1 MPNAAASVA
10 VPVPAAAAVLSPALL
25 EALSD
30 PVLVLAPDG
39 RLERLNRAALR
50 RLALE
55 PGTALADLRPAL
67 GERLHARLCA
77 ALLGEADVLPG
88 ALSGEAADAATLAPL
103 EAGRWALVMP
113 LSALP
118 ETAGGAQA
126 ALPPVARTELALREQ
141 VERLTQERR
150 QWFDSVPIGLVIFD
164 AAGLVLQSN
173 PRFAQLA
180 GEVPVDLGEA
190 GAALRDL
197 LGWPGE
203 SLARL
208 QPGDG
213 NWWVRE
219 REFDAQQPGL
229 QRWLRARVRCS
240 GVRQGLRRYLGLI
253 EDCSAEYRRDQ
264 AEQTLE
270 DLHGILESSPVGIAS
285 LRGFRVAHC
294 NRRFER
300 MLRVPAGEALGADI
314 RRLLAAGTGEAAD
327 TAYDEDGP
335 IGAALADG
343 GLHET
348 EIEVRG
354 DDGQTH
360 WHALSI
366 RRIGPSGEA
375 PQAIAVLSE
384 ITRRKA
390 QQAELEHLALER
402 ERMALALGQ
411 QADRTRAVLD
421 SVLVGIVTAD
431 ERGRILWLNRSARR
445 MFGGDLGD
453 FLGRPLDIV
462 ATTQA
467 SHPFR
472 RTVALFEAL
481 RDGEAVQFEC
491 QVQAC
496 DGRTFWIVGNAVAT
510 QGLDGR
516 REMTFAMMD
525 IDQRRQAEARI
536 AEAQASLQRIIEAAP
551 MAIAV
556 CDAATMA
563 VQQLNHVAAGL
574 CGVTAPEQAIGRT
587 PEDLYPPELAQRLRA
602 DFDAALAQP
611 QGVTQREYM
620 LRRKGLDEVWDA
632 RFLPLAR
639 GAGRVDQ
646 LLMVATDVSAQ
657 RAAQKAELEA
667 AIAQREMLVQEVH
680 HRIKNNLQGVA
691 GLMQQAANRRP
702 EVRPLI
708 AEVVGQVQAI
718 AQVYGLQ
725 VGNTG
730 LLAVRSVVEAIAQ
743 SVQRTFGHAI
753 ALEVEQ
759 AGDAPAAPG
768 WVLPEA
774 ESIPIA
780 LTLNEL
786 FTNAVKHSASAE
798 PVGCRLALQATGV
811 EIVIRNAGRLH
822 EGFRIDHRPAT
833 VSGLG
838 LVRALLPRR
847 HASLTMDEQG
857 GAVRAIVRLA
867 PPVVRSS
874 SPESSPDAR
883 GAAASGAHA
892 AARQSQPSPA
902 PGRPTSATRQ
912 EHGV

>member
-1 MPNAAASVA
+1 MFAPAPSAAADLLLLPS
-10 VPVPAAAAVLSPALL
+10 ALL
-25 EALSD
+25 DALSD
-30 PVLVLAPDG
+30 PVLVIGPDA

-55 PGTALADLRPAL
+55 PGTALADLRPVL
-67 GERLHARLCA
+67 GDRLHARLHA
-77 ALLGEADVLPG
+77 ALVGEQPLPPAPGDAG
-88 ALSGEAADAATLAPL
+88 ALLAL
-103 EAGRWALVMP
+103 GQGRWALV
-113 LSALP
+113 LP
-118 ETAGGAQA
+118 AAPGPAGPDLAS
-126 ALPPVARTELALREQ
+126 LPADEATALREQ
-141 VERLTQERR
+141 LERLSHEHLH
-150 QWFDSVPIGLVIFD
+150 WFESVPVGLVLFD
-164 AAGLVLQSN
+164 ATGLVLQSN
-173 PRFAQLA
+173 VRLAQLV

-190 GAALRDL
+190 GALLRGL
-197 LGWPGE
+197 LGWGE
-203 SLARL
+203 GVLDSL

-213 NWWVRE
+213 SWRVC
-219 REFDAQQPGL
+219 QL
-229 QRWLRARVRCS
+229 QEPAGQTGRWLRARVRCS
-240 GVRQGLRRYLGLI
+240 GLRQGVRRYLGLI
-253 EDCSAEYRRDQ
+253 EDCSAEHQRDQ
-264 AEQTLE
+264 AEQMLE
-270 DLHGILESSPVGIAS
+270 ELRGIVESSPVGIAS
-285 LRGFRVAHC
+285 LRGSRVVHS

-300 MLRVPAGEALGADI
+300 MLQVPAGEALGADI
-314 RRLLAAGTGEAAD
+314 RRLLRAGTGEAAD

-354 DDGQTH
+354 DDGQAH

-366 RRIGPSGEA
+366 RRIGPPGEA

-384 ITRRKA
+384 ITRLKT
-390 QQAELEHLALER
+390 QQVELEHLALER

-536 AEAQASLQRIIEAAP
+536 AEAQSSLQRIIEAAP

-563 VQQLNHVAAGL
+563 VQQLNHVAADL
-574 CGVTAPEQAIGRT
+574 CGVVAPEQAIGRT
-587 PEDLYPPELAQRLRA
+587 PEELYPPEVAQRLRA

-620 LRRKGLDEVWDA
+620 LCRKGIDEVWDA
-632 RFLPLAR
+632 RFLSLAR

-743 SVQRTFGHAI
+743 SVQRTFGNPIELQLDQHD
-753 ALEVEQ
+753 
-759 AGDAPAAPG
+759 GAPA

-798 PVGCRLALQATGV
+798 APVHCRLALQADAV

-847 HASLTMDEQG
+847 QASLTMDAADG
-857 GAVRAIVRLA
+857 WVRATVRLG
-867 PPVVRSS
+867 PPVVR
-874 SPESSPDAR
+874 DGA
-883 GAAASGAHA
+883 GAAA
-892 AARQSQPSPA
+892 AARQSSAPSPS
-902 PGRPTSATRQ
+902 TSPATHASARQ

>member
-1 MPNAAASVA
+1 V
-10 VPVPAAAAVLSPALL
+10 
-25 EALSD
+25 
-30 PVLVLAPDG
+30 
-39 RLERLNRAALR
+39 
-50 RLALE
+50 RLAQ
-55 PGTALADLRPAL
+55 
-67 GERLHARLCA
+67 
-77 ALLGEADVLPG
+77 
-88 ALSGEAADAATLAPL
+88 
-103 EAGRWALVMP
+103 LV
-113 LSALP
+113 
-118 ETAGGAQA
+118 
-126 ALPPVARTELALREQ
+126 
-141 VERLTQERR
+141 
-150 QWFDSVPIGLVIFD
+150 
-164 AAGLVLQSN
+164 
-173 PRFAQLA
+173 

-190 GAALRDL
+190 GALLRGL
-197 LGWPGE
+197 LGWGE
-203 SLARL
+203 GVLDSL

-213 NWWVRE
+213 SWRVCQLQE
-219 REFDAQQPGL
+219 PAGQPG
-229 QRWLRARVRCS
+229 RWLRARVRCS
-240 GVRQGLRRYLGLI
+240 GLRQGVRRYLGLI
-253 EDCSAEYRRDQ
+253 EDCSAEHQRDQ
-264 AEQTLE
+264 AEQMLE
-270 DLHGILESSPVGIAS
+270 ELRGIVESSPVGIAS
-285 LRGFRVAHC
+285 LRGSRVVHS

-300 MLRVPAGEALGADI
+300 MLQVPAGEALGADI
-314 RRLLAAGTGEAAD
+314 RRLLRAGTGEAAD

-354 DDGQTH
+354 DDGQAH

-366 RRIGPSGEA
+366 RRIGPPGEA

-384 ITRRKA
+384 ITRLKT
-390 QQAELEHLALER
+390 QQVELEHLALER

-431 ERGRILWLNRSARR
+431 ERGRIQWLNRSARR

-467 SHPFR
+467 SHPYR

-536 AEAQASLQRIIEAAP
+536 AEAQSSLQRIIEAAP

-563 VQQLNHVAAGL
+563 VQQLNHVAADL
-574 CGVTAPEQAIGRT
+574 CGVVAPEQAIGRT
-587 PEDLYPPELAQRLRA
+587 PEELYPPEVAQRLRA

-620 LRRKGLDEVWDA
+620 LRRKGVDEVWDA

-743 SVQRTFGHAI
+743 SVQRTFGRPIVLH
-753 ALEVEQ
+753 LEG
-759 AGDAPAAPG
+759 ASAAPA

-786 FTNAVKHSASAE
+786 FTNAVKHSASTE
-798 PVGCRLALQATGV
+798 VPVHCRLALQADAV

-847 HASLTMDEQG
+847 QASLTMDAADG
-857 GAVRAIVRLA
+857 WVRATVRLG
-867 PPVVRSS
+867 PPVVR
-874 SPESSPDAR
+874 DGA
-883 GAAASGAHA
+883 GAAA
-892 AARQSQPSPA
+892 AARQSSAPSPS
-902 PGRPTSATRQ
+902 TSPATHASARQ

>member
-1 MPNAAASVA
+1 MLSAVA
-10 VPVPAAAAVLSPALL
+10 VDAVLPSALL
-25 EALSD
+25 DALSD
-30 PVLVLAPDG
+30 PVLVLGPEG

-50 RLALE
+50 RLSLE
-55 PGTALADLRPAL
+55 PGIGLADLRGVL
-67 GERLHARLCA
+67 GEEQHARLHAALVGERIESGA
-77 ALLGEADVLPG
+77 APDGSTLV
-88 ALSGEAADAATLAPL
+88 ALAQ
-103 EAGRWALVMP
+103 GRWALVLP
-113 LSALP
+113 LGSLP
-118 ETAGGAQA
+118 DAGESGGLA
-126 ALPPVARTELALREQ
+126 ASQTELALRGQ
-141 VERLTQERR
+141 LERLSHEQL
-150 QWFDSVPIGLVIFD
+150 QWLESVPVGMLVFD
-164 AAGLVLQSN
+164 ATGLVLQSN
-173 PRFAQLA
+173 ARLEQFV
-180 GEVPVDLGEA
+180 GEVPVDLHEA
-190 GAALRDL
+190 GELLRGL
-197 LGWPGE
+197 LGWSDGGLE
-203 SLARL
+203 RL
-208 QPGDG
+208 QPTEGS
-213 NWWVRE
+213 WLVRE
-219 REFDAQQPGL
+219 RQIREESRSGAVS
-229 QRWLRARVRCS
+229 RRRLRARVRCS
-240 GVRQGLRRYLGLI
+240 GVRQGVRRYLGLV
-253 EDCSAEYRRDQ
+253 EDCSAEYRRAQ
-264 AEQTLE
+264 AEQMLE
-270 DLHGILESSPVGIAS
+270 GLHGILESSPVGIAS
-285 LRGFRVAHC
+285 LRGSRVIHC

-300 MLRVPAGEALGADI
+300 MLRVTAGEAFGADI
-314 RRLLAAGTGEAAD
+314 RQLLARSSCAPDGAAGKDPGA
-327 TAYDEDGP
+327 

-348 EIEVRG
+348 EIAVPGEE
-354 DDGQTH
+354 GQVH

-366 RRIGPSGEA
+366 RRIGPPGEA
-375 PQAIAVLSE
+375 PQAIVVLSE
-384 ITRRKA
+384 ITRLKA
-390 QQAELEHLALER
+390 QQAELAHLASER
-402 ERMALALGQ
+402 ERMAQALGQ

-431 ERGRILWLNRSARR
+431 ERGCILWLNRSARR

-462 ATTQA
+462 ATA
-467 SHPFR
+467 EAAHPFR
-472 RTVALFEAL
+472 RTVALFETL

-491 QVQAC
+491 RVQAC

-516 REMTFAMMD
+516 REMTFALMD
-525 IDQRRQAEARI
+525 IDQRRQAESRI

-556 CDAATMA
+556 CDAATMT
-563 VQQLNHVAAGL
+563 VQQLNQVAASL
-574 CGVTAPEQAIGRT
+574 CDVAAPEQAIGCS
-587 PEDLYPPELAQRLRA
+587 PEDLYPPAVAARLRA
-602 DFDAALAQP
+602 DFGAALARP
-611 QGVTQREYM
+611 DSVTQREYL
-620 LRRKGLDEVWDA
+620 LRRDGRDEVWDA
-632 RFLPLAR
+632 RLLPLSR
-639 GAGRVDQ
+639 GPDRVDQ

-657 RAAQKAELEA
+657 RAAQRAELEA

-730 LLAVRSVVEAIAQ
+730 LLAVRNVVEAIAQ
-743 SVQRTFGHAI
+743 SVQRTFGQAI
-753 ALEVEQ
+753 VLEVLS
-759 AGDAPAAPG
+759 DAEAPD

-798 PVGCRLALQATGV
+798 PVRCRLALQAQGV
-811 EIVIRNAGRLH
+811 EIMISNAGRLA

-847 HASLTMDEQG
+847 HASLAMETVDGRVQ
-857 GAVRAIVRLA
+857 ATVRLA
-867 PPVVRSS
+867 SPVVRDGAQGLR
-874 SPESSPDAR
+874 PEAGGSGRR
-883 GAAASGAHA
+883 GP
-892 AARQSQPSPA
+892 ARQSGTPPA
-902 PGRPTSATRQ
+902 PGRSAAPSARQ

>member
-1 MPNAAASVA
+1 MFAPAPSAAADLLLLPS
-10 VPVPAAAAVLSPALL
+10 ALL
-25 EALSD
+25 DALSD
-30 PVLVLAPDG
+30 PVLVIGPDA

-55 PGTALADLRPAL
+55 PGTALADLRLVL
-67 GERLHARLCA
+67 GDRLHARLHA
-77 ALLGEADVLPG
+77 ALVGEQPLPPAPGDAG
-88 ALSGEAADAATLAPL
+88 ALVALGQ
-103 EAGRWALVMP
+103 GRWALV
-113 LSALP
+113 LP
-118 ETAGGAQA
+118 AAPGPAGPDLAS
-126 ALPPVARTELALREQ
+126 LPPDETTALREQ
-141 VERLTQERR
+141 LERLSHEHLH
-150 QWFDSVPIGLVIFD
+150 WFESVPVGLVLFD
-164 AAGLVLQSN
+164 ATGLVLQSN
-173 PRFAQLA
+173 VRLAQLV

-190 GAALRDL
+190 GALLRGL
-197 LGWPGE
+197 LGWGE
-203 SLARL
+203 GVLDSL

-213 NWWVRE
+213 SWRVC
-219 REFDAQQPGL
+219 QL
-229 QRWLRARVRCS
+229 QEPAGQTGRWLRARVRCS
-240 GVRQGLRRYLGLI
+240 GLRQGVRRYLGLI
-253 EDCSAEYRRDQ
+253 EDCSVEHQRDQ
-264 AEQTLE
+264 AEQMLE
-270 DLHGILESSPVGIAS
+270 ELRGIVESSPVGIAS
-285 LRGFRVAHC
+285 LRGFRVVHS

-300 MLRVPAGEALGADI
+300 MLQVPAGEALGADI
-314 RRLLAAGTGEAAD
+314 RRLLRAGTGEAAD

-354 DDGQTH
+354 DDGQAH

-366 RRIGPSGEA
+366 RRIGPPGEA

-384 ITRRKA
+384 ITRLKT
-390 QQAELEHLALER
+390 QQVELEHLALER

-536 AEAQASLQRIIEAAP
+536 AEAQSSLQRIIEAAP

-563 VQQLNHVAAGL
+563 VQQLNHVAADL
-574 CGVTAPEQAIGRT
+574 CGVVAPEQAIGRT
-587 PEDLYPPELAQRLRA
+587 PEELYPPEVAQRLRA

-620 LRRKGLDEVWDA
+620 LRRKGVDEVWDA

-743 SVQRTFGHAI
+743 SVQRTFGHPI
-753 ALEVEQ
+753 ELQ
-759 AGDAPAAPG
+759 LDQRDGAPA

-798 PVGCRLALQATGV
+798 APVHCRLALQADAV

-847 HASLTMDEQG
+847 QASLTMDAADG
-857 GAVRAIVRLA
+857 WVRATVRLG
-867 PPVVRSS
+867 PPVVR
-874 SPESSPDAR
+874 DGA
-883 GAAASGAHA
+883 GAAA
-892 AARQSQPSPA
+892 AARQSSAPSPS
-902 PGRPTSATRQ
+902 TSPATHASARQ

>member
-1 MPNAAASVA
+1 MFAPAPSAAADLLLLPS
-10 VPVPAAAAVLSPALL
+10 ALL
-25 EALSD
+25 DALSD
-30 PVLVLAPDG
+30 PVLVIGPDA

-55 PGTALADLRPAL
+55 PGTALADLRPVL
-67 GERLHARLCA
+67 GDRLHARLHA
-77 ALLGEADVLPG
+77 ALVGEQPLPPAPGDAG
-88 ALSGEAADAATLAPL
+88 ALVALGQ
-103 EAGRWALVMP
+103 GRWALV
-113 LSALP
+113 LP
-118 ETAGGAQA
+118 AAQGPAGPDLAS
-126 ALPPVARTELALREQ
+126 LPADEATALREQ
-141 VERLTQERR
+141 LERLSHEHLH
-150 QWFDSVPIGLVIFD
+150 WFESVPVGLVLFD
-164 AAGLVLQSN
+164 ATGLVLQSN
-173 PRFAQLA
+173 VRLAQLV

-190 GAALRDL
+190 GALLRGL
-197 LGWPGE
+197 LGWGE
-203 SLARL
+203 GVLDSL

-213 NWWVRE
+213 SWRVC
-219 REFDAQQPGL
+219 QL
-229 QRWLRARVRCS
+229 QEPAGQTGRWLRARVRCS
-240 GVRQGLRRYLGLI
+240 GLRQGVRRYLGLI
-253 EDCSAEYRRDQ
+253 EDCSAEHQRDQ
-264 AEQTLE
+264 AEQMLE
-270 DLHGILESSPVGIAS
+270 ELRGIVESSPVGIAS
-285 LRGFRVAHC
+285 LRGFRVVHS

-300 MLRVPAGEALGADI
+300 MLQVPAGEALGADI
-314 RRLLAAGTGEAAD
+314 RRLLLAGTGEAAD

-354 DDGQTH
+354 DDGQAH

-366 RRIGPSGEA
+366 RRIGPPGEA

-384 ITRRKA
+384 ITRLKT
-390 QQAELEHLALER
+390 QQVELEHLALER

-536 AEAQASLQRIIEAAP
+536 AEAQSSLQRIIEAAP

-563 VQQLNHVAAGL
+563 VQQLNHVAADL
-574 CGVTAPEQAIGRT
+574 CGVVAPEQAIGRT
-587 PEDLYPPELAQRLRA
+587 PEELYPPEVAQRLRA

-620 LRRKGLDEVWDA
+620 LCRKGIDEVWDA

-743 SVQRTFGHAI
+743 SVQRTFGHPI
-753 ALEVEQ
+753 ELQLDQHE
-759 AGDAPAAPG
+759 GAPA

-786 FTNAVKHSASAE
+786 FTNAVKHSASTE
-798 PVGCRLALQATGV
+798 VPVHCRLALQADAV

-847 HASLTMDEQG
+847 QASLTMDAADG
-857 GAVRAIVRLA
+857 WVRATVRLG
-867 PPVVRSS
+867 PPVVR
-874 SPESSPDAR
+874 DGA
-883 GAAASGAHA
+883 GAAA
-892 AARQSQPSPA
+892 AARQSSAPSSAPSPS
-902 PGRPTSATRQ
+902 TSPATHASARQ